1 MVLWR
6 CSVLINGNSELWSF
20 RMGKKVS
27 EMSLEELWQLF
38 PIFLTEHKL
47 IWEQWYQEEK
57 EQLKATLT
65 GNFEINHIGSTAIDG
80 ICAKPIIDILVEIPS
95 EVSINEIKAEL
106 ELIGYYCHSQTDKRM
121 SFNKGYTEDGFAEKV
136 FHLHLRYLGDNDE
149 LYFRDYM
156 LGNPIVAKQYE
167 ALKLSLWKK
176 YEHDRDGYTN
186 AKSEFILKYTEKA
199 KNNYIDRYRR
209 K

>member
-1 MVLWR
+1 
-6 CSVLINGNSELWSF
+6 
-20 RMGKKVS
+20 
-27 EMSLEELWQLF
+27 
-38 PIFLTEHKL
+38 
-47 IWEQWYQEEK
+47 
-57 EQLKATLT
+57 
-65 GNFEINHIGSTAIDG
+65 
-80 ICAKPIIDILVEIPS
+80 
-95 EVSINEIKAEL
+95 
-106 ELIGYYCHSQTDKRM
+106 M

-156 LGNPIVAKQYE
+156 LDNSIEAKQYE

-186 AKSEFILKYTEKA
+186 AKSEFILKYTDKA
-199 KNNYIDRYRR
+199 KNRFIDRYRR